1 MARSRIQ
8 DLLESFLPSGEVPP
22 SRVVGSIESAVTDL
36 AFNPVDAAVIVLVGV
51 AAWFGY
57 RAGFV
62 ATMYSLASWVL
73 AVAAAL
79 AFAGPATALVEL
91 AGTPRSLATTI
102 AFVVTVVAAEALF
115 SAAGYLAIR
124 PIVALVRRSPLSVA
138 DRLLGTVPAAIRSLV
153 IVAVAILAIE
163 ALPVGSDAKAAVE
176 TSRTGRIVNAE
187 IAAFQPQIESFT
199 GQLGGSS
206 LLVTRIGEDQTEKL
220 DLPDG
225 IERAEDPVAERQLFD
240 LVNEER
246 AQRGLDALVWDVR
259 LVPVA
264 RAHSQEMLT
273 LKYFSHESPVSGSP
287 FDRLKA
293 AGIAYARAG
302 ENLAYAQSVSV
313 AHRALM
319 DSPGHRE
326 NILRPE
332 FTRIGIGVINAGAY
346 GRMFTQLFLTP

>member
-1 MARSRIQ
+1 VS
-8 DLLESFLPSGEVPP
+8 
-22 SRVVGSIESAVTDL
+22 DL
-36 AFNPVDAAVIVLVGV
+36 AFTPVDAAVLALVAV

-57 RAGFV
+57 RTGFI
-62 ATMYSLASWVL
+62 ATTYSLASWIL
-73 AVAAAL
+73 AVATGLAL
-79 AFAGPATALVEL
+79 EGPATSVTEMLTGL
-91 AGTPRSLATTI
+91 PTPVAATVG
-102 AFVVTVVAAEALF
+102 FVVMVVVAEALL
-115 SAAGYLAIR
+115 SAAGYLAVR
-124 PIVALVRRSPLSVA
+124 PIVAGLRRSRLSAA
-138 DRLLGTVPAAIRSLV
+138 DRILGTVPGAIRSLF

-163 ALPVGSDAKAAVE
+163 ALPVSSDAKAAVE
-176 TSRTGRIVNAE
+176 TSRTGRVVNAG
-187 IAAFQPQIESFT
+187 IAALEPQIRALA

-206 LLVTRIGEDQTEKL
+206 FLVTRIGEDQTEHL

-225 IERAEDPVAERQLFD
+225 LDLAADPIAERQLLD

-246 AQRGLDALVWDVR
+246 AQRGIGVLISDDR
-259 LVPVA
+259 LVVIA
-264 RAHSQEMLT
+264 RSHSEEMFK

-293 AGIAYARAG
+293 AGITYSRAG
-302 ENLAYAQSVSV
+302 ENLAYAQSISV

-346 GRMFTQLFLTP
+346 GRMVTQLFITP

>member
-1 MARSRIQ
+1 M
-8 DLLESFLPSGEVPP
+8 
-22 SRVVGSIESAVTDL
+22 TDL
-36 AFNPVDAAVIVLVGV
+36 ALNPVDAAVLVLIGV

-79 AFAGPATALVEL
+79 ALAGPATALVETAAGFSRPL
-91 AGTPRSLATTI
+91 AATI
-102 AFVVTVVAAEALF
+102 GFVVAIVAAEALF
-115 SAAGYLAIR
+115 SAAGYVAIR
-124 PIVALVRRSPLSVA
+124 PIIALVRRSRLAVA
-138 DRLLGTVPAAIRSLV
+138 DRVLGTVPAAIRSLF

-176 TSRTGRIVNAE
+176 ASRTGRMVNAE
-187 IAAFQPQIESFT
+187 IVAVQPQIESFT
-199 GQLGGSS
+199 GQLGGSP
-206 LLVTRIGEDQTEKL
+206 LLVTRIGEDQTENL

-225 IERAEDPVAERQLFD
+225 IQLAADPVAERQLFD

-246 AQRGLDALVWDVR
+246 TQRGLDALVWDDR

-264 RAHSQEMLT
+264 RSHSDEMFR
-273 LKYFSHESPVSGSP
+273 LKYFSHESPGSGSP

-293 AGIAYARAG
+293 VGITYSRAG

-332 FTRIGIGVINAGAY
+332 FTRIGIGVISGGFY
-346 GRMFTQLFLTP
+346 GRIVTQLFIAP

>member
-1 MARSRIQ
+1 
-8 DLLESFLPSGEVPP
+8 
-22 SRVVGSIESAVTDL
+22 VTDL
-36 AFNPVDAAVIVLVGV
+36 ALNPVDAAVIALIGI

-62 ATMYSLASWVL
+62 ATMYSLASWIL

-79 AFAGPATALVEL
+79 AFAGPVTTLVETL
-91 AGTPRSLATTI
+91 AGLPKPFAAPI
-102 AFVVTVVAAEALF
+102 GYVVTLVVVEALF
-115 SAAGYLAIR
+115 SAAGYVAIR
-124 PIVALVRRSPLSVA
+124 PIVALVRRSAVSPV
-138 DRLLGTVPAAIRSLV
+138 DRILGIVPATIRSIV

-163 ALPVGSDAKAAVE
+163 ALPVGSDVKVAVE
-176 TSRTGRIVNAE
+176 TSRTGRVINAQ
-187 IAAFQPQIESFT
+187 IAALQPEIEAFT
-199 GQLGGSS
+199 GQLGGSP
-206 LLVTRIGEDQTEKL
+206 LLVTRIGEDQTERL

-225 IERAEDPVAERQLFD
+225 IDVSADPVAERQLFD
-240 LVNEER
+240 LVNEGR
-246 AQRGLDALVWDVR
+246 AQNGVGVLVWDER

-264 RAHSQEMLT
+264 RSHSEEMFK

-293 AGIAYARAG
+293 AGITYSRAG

-332 FTRIGIGVINAGAY
+332 FTRIGIGVINAGIY
-346 GRMFTQLFLTP
+346 GRMVTQLFITP